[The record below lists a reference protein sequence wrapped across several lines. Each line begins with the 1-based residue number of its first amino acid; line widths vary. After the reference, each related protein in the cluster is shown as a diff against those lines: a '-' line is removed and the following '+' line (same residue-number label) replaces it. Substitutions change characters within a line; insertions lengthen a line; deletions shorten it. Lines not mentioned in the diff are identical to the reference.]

1 MCSREKNTKENE
13 CVFARKQKGAG
24 TRRRA
29 HEAGAG
35 KGGLSVDRS
44 LLFQRL
50 GGERP
55 HQRDSTDNCLGAPT
69 EHQDSRKPQQ
79 NAPSGRM
86 PGSEHCSRNTS
97 LSLIQNKAQTTL
109 QFSSSIRGR
118 ASRAITPQP
127 TFISRLSPAHRPL
140 IRSSLRPLAPP
151 FKHASCQPFLRLPDW
166 PSEIFSAPD
175 RQSTILAGEPWSL
188 PSHRLEH

>member
-1 MCSREKNTKENE
+1 MCSREENTQKRTNE
-13 CVFARKQKGAG
+13 CLHEAKRRWI
-24 TRRRA
+24 RRRA

-79 NAPSGRM
+79 NTPSGRI
-86 PGSEHCSRNTS
+86 PGSEHRSRNTS
-97 LSLIQNKAQTTL
+97 LSLIQNNAQTTF

-127 TFISRLSPAHRPL
+127 TFISRLSPACWPL
-140 IRSSLRPLAPP
+140 IRSSLRPLAPL
-151 FKHASCQPFLRLPDW
+151 FKHASCH
-166 PSEIFSAPD
+166 S
-175 RQSTILAGEPWSL
+175 
-188 PSHRLEH
+188 